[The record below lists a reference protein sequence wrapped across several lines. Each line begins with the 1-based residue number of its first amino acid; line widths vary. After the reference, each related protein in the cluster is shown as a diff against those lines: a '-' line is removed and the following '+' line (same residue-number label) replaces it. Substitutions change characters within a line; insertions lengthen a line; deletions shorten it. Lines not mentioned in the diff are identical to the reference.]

1 MEKKQ
6 IIIISVAATLL
17 CVVLAIVVLNK
28 KELSFEQTNDY
39 IEKGNDLF
47 EEKEFEKS
55 QIPYV
60 RATTIDSTNPGANFN
75 YANAQ
80 QKVGKNDLSK
90 KQYEKALRNIEE
102 KKINTDEEGKA
113 ELNALASNV
122 YHNKGNNAM
131 SQLTSLDSLL
141 AVYAQLEEMEKA
153 GTAPANVKSQI
164 YNLIQD
170 NYKKIGDPIKDYK
183 SALRL
188 DPTNDSTRYNLAIAQ
203 NYEAQLAKIL
213 QQMPPPPSNNQDQN
227 DEKKDDKKDQ
237 QDQQQQQQQQQ
248 QDQKEEEKQDPNQ
261 MSKENAEQILKALEE
276 EEKETQ
282 EKMKAKQVDRKQ
294 YKVEKDW

>member
-17 CVVLAIVVLNK
+17 CVVLAIVLLNK

-153 GTAPANVKSQI
+153 GTAPANAKSQI

-188 DPTNDSTRYNLAIAQ
+188 DPTNDSTRYKHFM
-203 NYEAQLAKIL
+203 EV
-213 QQMPPPPSNNQDQN
+213 
-227 DEKKDDKKDQ
+227 KK
-237 QDQQQQQQQQQ
+237 
-248 QDQKEEEKQDPNQ
+248 
-261 MSKENAEQILKALEE
+261 M
-276 EEKETQ
+276 T
-282 EKMKAKQVDRKQ
+282 
-294 YKVEKDW
+294 

>member
-17 CVVLAIVVLNK
+17 CVVLAIVLLNK

-80 QKVGKNDLSK
+80 QKIGKNDLSK

-153 GTAPANVKSQI
+153 GTAPANAKSQI

-237 QDQQQQQQQQQ
+237 QDQQQQQQQ
-248 QDQKEEEKQDPNQ
+248 
-261 MSKENAEQILKALEE
+261 
-276 EEKETQ
+276 
-282 EKMKAKQVDRKQ
+282 
-294 YKVEKDW
+294 